1 MGGLSSA
8 DGTYTILDGATIGKS
23 YNEAGLTSI
32 YVTTPFTNNAVVYV
46 SPEFGGVKFHAMYS
60 NDLYD
65 DTNKWSKYT
74 HTYGAGLTMV
84 RKEQKEA
91 LCMKSSIRLLI
102 SLR

>member
-46 SPEFGGVKFHAMYS
+46 SPEFGGVKFHAMYCTPMVCTMTLI
-60 NDLYD
+60 NGQKTLI
-65 DTNKWSKYT
+65 
-74 HTYGAGLTMV
+74 HTAQV
-84 RKEQKEA
+84 
-91 LCMKSSIRLLI
+91 
-102 SLR
+102 

>member
-46 SPEFGGVKFHAMYS
+46 SPEFGVSSSTLCTPMVCTMTLINGQKT
-60 NDLYD
+60 LI
-65 DTNKWSKYT
+65 
-74 HTYGAGLTMV
+74 HTAQV
-84 RKEQKEA
+84 
-91 LCMKSSIRLLI
+91 
-102 SLR
+102 

>member
-65 DTNKWSKYT
+65 DTNKWSEFT
-74 HTYGAGLTMV
+74 HTYGAGLTYGSE
-84 RKEQKEA
+84 RE
-91 LCMKSSIRLLI
+91 
-102 SLR
+102 

>member
-46 SPEFGGVKFHAMYS
+46 SPNSVVSSSTLCTPMVCTMTLINGQKT
-60 NDLYD
+60 LI
-65 DTNKWSKYT
+65 
-74 HTYGAGLTMV
+74 HTAQV
-84 RKEQKEA
+84 
-91 LCMKSSIRLLI
+91 
-102 SLR
+102 

>member
-60 NDLYD
+60 TLINGQKTLI
-65 DTNKWSKYT
+65 
-74 HTYGAGLTMV
+74 HTAQV
-84 RKEQKEA
+84 
-91 LCMKSSIRLLI
+91 
-102 SLR
+102 

>member
-32 YVTTPFTNNAVVYV
+32 YVTTPFTN
-46 SPEFGGVKFHAMYS
+46 
-60 NDLYD
+60 
-65 DTNKWSKYT
+65 
-74 HTYGAGLTMV
+74 MV